1 MASGSEEHP
10 QKKAFQKIKS
20 VLTAA
25 PVLALYDPNKD
36 SEVSAN
42 ASSFGLG
49 GVLLQKEGDGT
60 WRPVMFISRALAPVE
75 CRYVQIEKEALAL
88 PWACERFSDYVVGK
102 STVAETDHNPLVPLL
117 TTRTLDEVLPRVL
130 RLRMQLMR
138 FHFKEVNHVPGKEMY
153 ITDALSRMQSENT
166 KTEWPLFLKK
176 K

>member
-1 MASGSEEHP
+1 M
-10 QKKAFQKIKS
+10 
-20 VLTAA
+20 TAA

-36 SEVSAN
+36 MEVSAD

-49 GVLLQKEGDGT
+49 GVLLQKQEDQT
-60 WRPVMFISRALAPVE
+60 WRQVIFISRAIIPVE

-88 PWACERFSDYVVGK
+88 TWACEQFSNYIVGK
-102 STVAETDHNPLVPLL
+102 STVTETDHKPLAPLL
-117 TTRTLDEVLPRVL
+117 TTSTLDEVPPRL
-130 RLRMQLMR
+130 QRLRMHLMH